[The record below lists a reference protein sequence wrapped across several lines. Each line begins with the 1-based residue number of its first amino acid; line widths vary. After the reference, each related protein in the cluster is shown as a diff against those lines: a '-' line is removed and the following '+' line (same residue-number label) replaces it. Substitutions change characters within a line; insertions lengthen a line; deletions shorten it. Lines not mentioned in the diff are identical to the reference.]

1 MLLFIKYN
9 MLLQYVTYAR
19 EQAVDLTR
27 IRNQLGKATDVVSFS
42 PTEPQRRAKSNFWS
56 FFASGEALP
65 PTNVDLATAVKYA
78 GDKRIAEWW
87 SLEGFADWFANK
99 DEFRQRVEFLAD
111 LALDELY
118 HLIRDPDTQATAKV
132 AAIRM
137 IMDVGK
143 KVAQK
148 APTEES
154 AVSEKIASMDKK
166 QLEEYIKSR
175 LTQLS
180 LDTDTQEEIPRPN

>member
-1 MLLFIKYN
+1 M
-9 MLLQYVTYAR
+9 
-19 EQAVDLTR
+19 DLTR

-65 PTNVDLATAVKYA
+65 PNNVDLATAVKYA
-78 GDKRIAEWW
+78 GDKRVSEWW
-87 SLEGFADWFANK
+87 ALEGFADWFSNK

-118 HLIRDPDTQATAKV
+118 HLIRDPETQATAKV

-143 KVAQK
+143 KVSQK
-148 APTEES
+148 ASTEET
-154 AVSEKIASMDKK
+154 VVGEKITKMNKEELEAYIRDKMDK
-166 QLEEYIKSR
+166 LLVE
-175 LTQLS
+175 TQ
-180 LDTDTQEEIPRPN
+180 

>member
-1 MLLFIKYN
+1 M
-9 MLLQYVTYAR
+9 
-19 EQAVDLTR
+19 DLTKL
-27 IRNQLGKATDVVSFS
+27 RNPLEKATDVVSFS
-42 PTEPQRRAKSNFWS
+42 PSEAQRRAKSNFWS

-65 PTNVDLATAVKYA
+65 PTQIDLSIASKYA

-87 SLEGFADWFANK
+87 TLEGFTDWFSNK

-118 HLIRDPDTQATAKV
+118 QLLRNPNTQATAKV

-143 KVAQK
+143 KISQK
-148 APTEES
+148 APTEDS
-154 AVSEKIASMDKK
+154 VMGEKIASMDKK
-166 QLEEYIKSR
+166 QLEDYIKSR
-175 LTQLS
+175 LSKLS
-180 LDTDTQEEIPRPN
+180 LTDIDEQPQPN

>member
-1 MLLFIKYN
+1 M
-9 MLLQYVTYAR
+9 
-19 EQAVDLTR
+19 DLTR
-27 IRNQLGKATDVVSFS
+27 LRNQLGKAADVVSFS
-42 PTEPQRRAKSNFWS
+42 PTEAQRRAKSNFWS

-65 PTNVDLATAVKYA
+65 PTQVDLALATKYA
-78 GDKRIAEWW
+78 GDKRITEWW
-87 SLEGFADWFANK
+87 SLEGFADWFSNK

-118 HLIRDPDTQATAKV
+118 HLIRDPETQATAKV

-154 AVSEKIASMDKK
+154 AVGEKIASMDKK

-175 LTQLS
+175 LTKLS
-180 LDTDTQEEIPRPN
+180 IDTEDEADLPQPN

>member
-1 MLLFIKYN
+1 M
-9 MLLQYVTYAR
+9 
-19 EQAVDLTR
+19 DLTKL
-27 IRNQLGKATDVVSFS
+27 RNQLGKAADVVSFS
-42 PTEPQRRAKSNFWS
+42 PTEAQRRAKSNFWS

-65 PTNVDLATAVKYA
+65 PTQVDLATATKYA
-78 GDKRIAEWW
+78 GDKRVSEWW
-87 SLEGFADWFANK
+87 SLEGFADWFANR

-118 HLIRDPDTQATAKV
+118 KLIKDSETQATAKV

-143 KVAQK
+143 KISQK

-154 AVSEKIASMDKK
+154 VVGEKIASMDKK
-166 QLEEYIKSR
+166 ELEEYIKSR
-175 LTQLS
+175 LSKLS
-180 LDTDTQEEIPRPN
+180 IEPENEQPQPN

>member
-1 MLLFIKYN
+1 M
-9 MLLQYVTYAR
+9 
-19 EQAVDLTR
+19 DLTR

-65 PTNVDLATAVKYA
+65 PTQVDLAIATKYA
-78 GDKRIAEWW
+78 GDKRITEWW
-87 SLEGFADWFANK
+87 QLEGFAEWFANK

-118 HLIRDPDTQATAKV
+118 QLIRNPETQATAKV

-148 APTEES
+148 SPSEES

-175 LTQLS
+175 LTRLS
-180 LDTDTQEEIPRPN
+180 IEAEDENPVN